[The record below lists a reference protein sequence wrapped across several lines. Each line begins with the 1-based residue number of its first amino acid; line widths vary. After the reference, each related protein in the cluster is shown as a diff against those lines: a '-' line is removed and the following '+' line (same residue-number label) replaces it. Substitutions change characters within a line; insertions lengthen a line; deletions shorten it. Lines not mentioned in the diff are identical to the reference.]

1 MKFLLRLLW
10 AQNDFVKNKLTNI
23 RALVAW
29 FCLQLHKRHFIDKNF
44 RTVFD
49 WPKIMFQSISRPFEN
64 DAFMHWRCASYKRN
78 LLWHYQH
85 SKFKNWASQKI
96 LRLIPCLFEN
106 HTFCAFAPRTRDYNF
121 FAPVPAVKLPLLP
134 KSCVHMFIS
143 LFSET
148 VSHKMNKLK

>member
-1 MKFLLRLLW
+1 MTLSCTDV
-10 AQNDFVKNKLTNI
+10 AQAIKETFFDTINI
-23 RALVAW
+23 RSSKTGQA
-29 FCLQLHKRHFIDKNF
+29 KN
-44 RTVFD
+44 
-49 WPKIMFQSISRPFEN
+49 
-64 DAFMHWRCASYKRN
+64 
-78 LLWHYQH
+78 
-85 SKFKNWASQKI
+85 

-106 HTFCAFAPRTRDYNF
+106 HTFFAFAPRTRDYNF